1 MLPIKII
8 LQNQA
13 HKKRQ
18 DKKIQPN
25 NRKTVS
31 EVYNRQQID
40 KKKKK
45 KNQYNIIVYMF
56 QTEWRE
62 KMRDIECMSS
72 ESLPS

>member
-56 QTEWRE
+56 QTE
-62 KMRDIECMSS
+62 
-72 ESLPS
+72 

>member
-45 KNQYNIIVYMF
+45 KKTSITLLFTCFRQN
-56 QTEWRE
+56 EER
-62 KMRDIECMSS
+62 R
-72 ESLPS
+72 

>member
-31 EVYNRQQID
+31 EVYNRQQTD

-45 KNQYNIIVYMF
+45 KTSITLLFTCFRQN
-56 QTEWRE
+56 EER
-62 KMRDIECMSS
+62 R
-72 ESLPS
+72 